1 MELCEFRRNV
11 EQIAEYWFAPH
22 EKKMELTDGAQE
34 MANGMLGSAVYGTRW
49 KLEENL
55 INKHRA
61 GLGSVEQAGLRYLWH
76 CIFLPRKNMEVMYP
90 ILRRHPALL
99 PACWLVRGG
108 RMVFATP
115 GRSMKNCRTIWRTV
129 QRVKKKEQTEKK
141 NRR

>member
-22 EKKMELTDGAQE
+22 EEKMELTDGAQE
-34 MANGMLGSAVYGTRW
+34 LANGMLGSAVYGTW
-49 KLEENL
+49 NEMEENL
-55 INKHRA
+55 LEEHRPEQ
-61 GLGSVEQAGLRYLWH
+61 GSAQQAGLRYLWH
-76 CIFLPRKNMEVMYP
+76 CIFLPRKNMEGMYP

-99 PACWLVRGG
+99 PACWLLRGG

-115 GRSMKNCRTIWRTV
+115 GRSMKHCRTIWRTV